1 MTATWQG
8 GGGLK
13 KGWTAAF
20 WCTGVA
26 LFVMELSL
34 ALDYVQARFAD
45 LAPNFLGVLPALGLA
60 AWKLIESTFWNYG
73 LLEAAFRVAPFVT
86 LPFALIGLAVAM
98 RNSMGLQKQPDSK

>member
-8 GGGLK
+8 KGELK
-13 KGWTAAF
+13 KGWMAAF
-20 WCTGVA
+20 WFTGVA

-34 ALDYVQARFAD
+34 ALDYVEARFAD
-45 LAPNFLGVLPALGLA
+45 LAPNFLGTLPAWGLA
-60 AWKLIESTFWNYG
+60 TWKLAESTFWHYG

-98 RNSMGLQKQPDSK
+98 RSSMGLQKQRDTE